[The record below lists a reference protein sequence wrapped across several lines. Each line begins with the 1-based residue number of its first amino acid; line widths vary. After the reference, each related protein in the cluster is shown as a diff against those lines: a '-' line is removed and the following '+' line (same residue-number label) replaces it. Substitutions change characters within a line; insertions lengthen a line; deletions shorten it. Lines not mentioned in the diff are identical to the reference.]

1 MKARFVIQEHHA
13 RSHHFDFRL
22 ELDGVFKSWAVPKG
36 LPETSGV
43 KRLAVQVEDHDLA
56 FGSFE
61 GSIPNGKYGAGTI
74 QVWDSGEYEL
84 MEWSEKRIAFTLA
97 GKRVAGKFVMVR
109 FNEADTSK
117 WLLIRD
123 S

>member
-1 MKARFVIQEHHA
+1 MPRFVIQEHQA
-13 RSHHFDFRL
+13 RSHHFDVRL
-22 ELDGVFKSWAVPKG
+22 EKDGVFKSWAVPKG
-36 LPETSGV
+36 VPEASGI

-61 GSIPNGKYGAGTI
+61 GSIPKGKYGAGNI

-84 MEWSEKRIAFTLA
+84 TEWSEKRVLFTLL

-109 FNEADTSK
+109 FNEVETSK